1 MTMTLSVYQFDSV
14 FLKAAWRSLCRMM
27 CAVIAICYGRLEFGF
42 AVIAFERKELLGG
55 HALTLLPFHR

>member
-1 MTMTLSVYQFDSV
+1 MIMTLSVHQFDSV
-14 FLKAAWRSLCRMM
+14 FLKAAWRSLGSIM
-27 CAVIAICYGRLEFGF
+27 CAVCAICCGRLEFGF